1 MITQYKCL
9 KECFIFNSANE
20 DLNMMLIKGAIYDL
34 HRVDDG
40 YTISHLGGSQIW
52 ISTSNFDLLLKH
64 QIFA

>member
-1 MITQYKCL
+1 
-9 KECFIFNSANE
+9 
-20 DLNMMLIKGAIYDL
+20 MMLIKGAIYDL